1 MNNLLNL
8 FTDVAGFF
16 KDEPLVA
23 WISVGTILLLVGILL
38 IISFKSKTDGFD
50 TKRMAYAGICIAT
63 SFALSFVKFK
73 FVPSGSITV
82 ASLVPVM
89 LYAYFFGPVSGLLV
103 GLIHGLL
110 QFIESAWLYNAT
122 TFLLDYPIAFASI
135 AMMGIARKF
144 VKGQTATLTV
154 GVLLTYLC
162 RFLAHL
168 ISGFIYFGGGI
179 IETSI
184 PHGNM
189 FIYSF
194 LYQISY
200 IGPDMVIALAV
211 IIILST
217 TKTTETLDKII
228 NKNKAIG

>member
-1 MNNLLNL
+1 MLNLLNL

-23 WISVGTILLLVGILL
+23 WISLGTILVLIGILFL
-38 IISFKSKTDGFD
+38 ICLKSKSGSFD
-50 TKRMAYAGICIAT
+50 TKQMAFAGICLAS

-73 FVPSGSITV
+73 FIPSGSITV

-89 LYAYFFGPVSGLLV
+89 LYAYFFGPISGLLV

-110 QFIESAWLYNAT
+110 QFIESAWIYNAT

-135 AMMGIARKF
+135 AMMGVARKLF
-144 VKGQTATLTV
+144 DKELPALTV

-179 IETSI
+179 IETAI
-184 PHGNM
+184 PHSSM
-189 FIYSF
+189 FLYSF
-194 LYQISY
+194 IYQISY
-200 IGPDMVIALAV
+200 VGPDMIIALV
-211 IIILST
+211 VTILLST
-217 TKTTETLDKII
+217 SKTVSRLEKIVKKH
-228 NKNKAIG
+228 N

>member
-1 MNNLLNL
+1 MQNLLNL

-23 WISVGTILLLVGILL
+23 WISVGTIVVLIGILFL
-38 IISFKSKTDGFD
+38 ICLKSKNDGFD
-50 TKRMAYAGICIAT
+50 TKKMAYAGICIAT

-73 FVPSGSITV
+73 FIPSGSITV
-82 ASLVPVM
+82 ASLVPIM
-89 LYAYFFGPVSGLLV
+89 LYAYFFGTISGLLV
-103 GLIHGLL
+103 GIIHGLL

-135 AMMGIARKF
+135 AMMGLARKF
-144 VKGQTATLTV
+144 IKKELPALTV

-184 PHGNM
+184 PHSNM
-189 FIYSF
+189 FLYSF
-194 LYQISY
+194 IYQISY
-200 IGPDMVIALAV
+200 VGPDMIIALV
-211 IIILST
+211 VTITLSA
-217 TKTTETLDKII
+217 TKTIQTLEKLI
-228 NKNKAIG
+228 NKNRATN

>member
-23 WISVGTILLLVGILL
+23 WISLGTIFVLIGILFL
-38 IISFKSKTDGFD
+38 ICLKNKSEGFD
-50 TKRMAYAGICIAT
+50 TKKMAYAGICIAS

-73 FVPSGSITV
+73 FIPSGSITV
-82 ASLVPVM
+82 ASMVPIM
-89 LYAYFFGPVSGLLV
+89 LYAYFFGPISGLLV

-135 AMMGIARKF
+135 AMMGVAKKF
-144 VKGQTATLTV
+144 IDKELPALTV

-162 RFLAHL
+162 RFTAHL

-184 PHGNM
+184 PHTSM
-189 FIYSF
+189 FLYSF
-194 LYQISY
+194 IYQISY
-200 IGPDMVIALAV
+200 VGPDMIIALTV
-211 IIILST
+211 IILLSVS
-217 TKTTETLDKII
+217 KTISALERII
-228 NKNKAIG
+228 KKSA

>member
-23 WISVGTILLLVGILL
+23 WISVGTIVVLIGILFL
-38 IISFKSKTDGFD
+38 ICLKNKSGGFY
-50 TKRMAYAGICIAT
+50 TKKMAFAGICLAS

-73 FVPSGSITV
+73 FIPSGSITV
-82 ASLVPVM
+82 ASLVPIM
-89 LYAYFFGPVSGLLV
+89 LYAYFFGPISGLLV

-110 QFIESAWLYNAT
+110 QFIESAWIYNAT

-135 AMMGIARKF
+135 AMMGVARKVF
-144 VKGQTATLTV
+144 KKELTALTV
-154 GVLLTYLC
+154 GVLLTYLF

-184 PHGNM
+184 PHSSM

-194 LYQISY
+194 VYQISY
-200 IGPDMVIALAV
+200 VGPDMIIALV
-211 IIILST
+211 VTILLST
-217 TKTTETLDKII
+217 TKTIQSLEKIV
-228 NKNKAIG
+228 NKAK